1 MHRVIPLILP
11 LVSPWVHA
19 HGPLLFN
26 TLTTLLPSE
35 RRLLI
40 TLEQIPPLI
49 LLLLAK
55 FPAKPKVILVMSQ
68 YCHFLH
74 SLIYI

>member
-26 TLTTLLPSE
+26 TQKILLPSE

-40 TLEQIPPLI
+40 ALKQIPPLI
-49 LLLLAK
+49 LLLIAK
-55 FPAKPKVILVMSQ
+55 FPAKPRVILVITQ
-68 YCHFLH
+68 YCHFFTV
-74 SLIYI
+74 